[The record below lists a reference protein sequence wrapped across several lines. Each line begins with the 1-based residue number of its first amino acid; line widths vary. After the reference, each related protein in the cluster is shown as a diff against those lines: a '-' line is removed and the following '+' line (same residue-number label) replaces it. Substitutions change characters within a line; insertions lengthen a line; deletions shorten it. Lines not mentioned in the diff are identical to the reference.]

1 MPVTNASSSGHEFAA
16 LLQESTVVTAHP
28 ETLVTADMIESKG
41 KLGEPSV
48 SPPIA
53 LSDIRKWAIAVYWPD
68 APPRIYWDEEYARST
83 THGGIVAPLDFNPF
97 AWPIVKGPTSQAR
110 TTAEGAGQGA
120 RGMNGGQTE
129 EYDAPMRPGDVIT
142 STSAL
147 VEWYERTTRLG
158 LTLFTIT
165 ETRWTNQ
172 NGETVKVKRST
183 GIRY

>member
-1 MPVTNASSSGHEFAA
+1 
-16 LLQESTVVTAHP
+16 
-28 ETLVTADMIESKG
+28 MIERKG
-41 KLGEPSV
+41 ILGEPRV
-48 SPPIA
+48 SPPIS

-68 APPRIYWDEEYARST
+68 TPPRIYWDEEYAGST
-83 THGGIVAPLDFNPF
+83 SYGGIVAPLDFNPF
-97 AWPIVKGPTSQAR
+97 AWPIDRDPPSPNRAP
-110 TTAEGAGQGA
+110 AEGAGRGA

-129 EYDAPMRPGDVIT
+129 EYDVPMRPGDVIT

-147 VEWYERTTRLG
+147 VEWYERSTRLG

-172 NGETVKVKRST
+172 KGETVKVKRST